1 MEVYLSRFERPPPNG
16 LVTRQLESEKSYD
29 EAAWSDDHWQQ
40 ILEKRKEIADIIDST
55 NSHEEPSFPHK
66 PPGNI
71 FPATDIRERKNYKLS
86 KKPSALSNL
95 GEKNL
100 QTHEPPRLI
109 QPRRHK
115 DLQSSSQPPLSNAG
129 VAAPIAPVDISPP
142 ALGIKPLTSTVK
154 ICQNIIDQLLI
165 KIVEGSHMKVNTNE
179 VSRQNTSNSTQNE
192 FISVTKGVTQLKTR
206 KIITYF
212 EDYNKF
218 SELHIEPTFDESED
232 NEDPRVENP
241 CFSKSNQKRKKLQ
254 KKVGIVSKQNNISES
269 KKMKRSK
276 ESCTKQDRLTPT
288 VERKRCLKCFKAHFP
303 LPKFCRWTKYSSVT
317 KQTPLTKE
325 DLKSK
330 IKFDEPL
337 KLDEYIKFLE
347 LKLEREWLY
356 QRLSFG
362 DKFFLLFYLLLNGN
376 VFANKTEVFIQESET
391 EDRKKSETHKCGNKD
406 SYSSICETFFKNST
420 ESNKLGKSI

>member
-1 MEVYLSRFERPPPNG
+1 MEVYLNRFERPPPNG

-115 DLQSSSQPPLSNAG
+115 DLHSSSQHPLSNAG

-142 ALGIKPLTSTVK
+142 ALVIKPSTSTVE
-154 ICQNIIDQLLI
+154 IVQNIIDQLLV
-165 KIVEGSHMKVNTNE
+165 KTLEGSHMTVNTNE
-179 VSRQNTSNSTQNE
+179 VSGQKTSNSTENE
-192 FISVTKGVTQLKTR
+192 FISVTKGVKQVKTR
-206 KIITYF
+206 KIMTYF

-218 SELHIEPTFDESED
+218 SLLHIEPTFDESKD
-232 NEDPRVENP
+232 NEDERMENS
-241 CFSKSNQKRKKLQ
+241 CLSKSNQKKKKLQ
-254 KKVGIVSKQNNISES
+254 KNEGIVSKLNTIFES
-269 KKMKRSK
+269 KKMNRS
-276 ESCTKQDRLTPT
+276 TKNSTNQDRHTPT
-288 VERKRCLKCFKAHFP
+288 VERKRCVKCFKAHYLNSAAGLNTLR
-303 LPKFCRWTKYSSVT
+303 LP
-317 KQTPLTKE
+317 
-325 DLKSK
+325 
-330 IKFDEPL
+330 
-337 KLDEYIKFLE
+337 
-347 LKLEREWLY
+347 
-356 QRLSFG
+356 
-362 DKFFLLFYLLLNGN
+362 
-376 VFANKTEVFIQESET
+376 
-391 EDRKKSETHKCGNKD
+391 
-406 SYSSICETFFKNST
+406 
-420 ESNKLGKSI
+420 NKLNLLKKI